1 MNIVEVKKKYN
12 YWLGRYLKAEEFI
25 NSSEPE
31 EVDKYLGLFHQ
42 IVRELSLLFKRDI
55 SLVLFFVSTIT
66 TIQIMSDTSAN
77 PNDIL
82 LSFIFK

>member
-25 NSSEPE
+25 NSIEPE

-42 IVRELSLLFKRDI
+42 IVRELSSLLQIFRELTGREMTEDEMFKGF
-55 SLVLFFVSTIT
+55 SEVK
-66 TIQIMSDTSAN
+66 Q
-77 PNDIL
+77 
-82 LSFIFK
+82 

>member
-42 IVRELSLLFKRDI
+42 IVRELSSLLQIFRELTSREMTKDEMFKGFSEVR
-55 SLVLFFVSTIT
+55 
-66 TIQIMSDTSAN
+66 
-77 PNDIL
+77 
-82 LSFIFK
+82 

>member
-42 IVRELSLLFKRDI
+42 IVRELSSLLQIFRELTGREMTKDEMFKGF
-55 SLVLFFVSTIT
+55 SEVK
-66 TIQIMSDTSAN
+66 QW
-77 PNDIL
+77 
-82 LSFIFK
+82 

>member
-42 IVRELSLLFKRDI
+42 IVRELSSLLQIFRELTGKEMTKDEMFKGFSEVR
-55 SLVLFFVSTIT
+55 
-66 TIQIMSDTSAN
+66 
-77 PNDIL
+77 
-82 LSFIFK
+82 

>member
-42 IVRELSLLFKRDI
+42 IVRELSSLLQIFRKLTGREMTKDEMFKGFSEVR
-55 SLVLFFVSTIT
+55 
-66 TIQIMSDTSAN
+66 
-77 PNDIL
+77 
-82 LSFIFK
+82 

>member
-25 NSSEPE
+25 NSIEPE

-42 IVRELSLLFKRDI
+42 IVR
-55 SLVLFFVSTIT
+55 
-66 TIQIMSDTSAN
+66 N
-77 PNDIL
+77 
-82 LSFIFK
+82 

>member
-31 EVDKYLGLFHQ
+31 EVEKYLGLFHQ
-42 IVRELSLLFKRDI
+42 IVRELSSLLQIFRELTGREMTKDEMFKGFSEVR
-55 SLVLFFVSTIT
+55 
-66 TIQIMSDTSAN
+66 
-77 PNDIL
+77 
-82 LSFIFK
+82 

>member
-1 MNIVEVKKKYN
+1 MNNVEVKKKYN

-42 IVRELSLLFKRDI
+42 IVRELSSLLQIFRELTGREMTKDEMFKGF
-55 SLVLFFVSTIT
+55 SEVK
-66 TIQIMSDTSAN
+66 Q
-77 PNDIL
+77 
-82 LSFIFK
+82 

>member
-25 NSSEPE
+25 NSREPE

-42 IVRELSLLFKRDI
+42 IVRELSLL
-55 SLVLFFVSTIT
+55 
-66 TIQIMSDTSAN
+66 IQEFRKATGKEMTKKEMYEGFN
-77 PNDIL
+77 EVKNDSCNL
-82 LSFIFK
+82 

>member
-42 IVRELSLLFKRDI
+42 IVRELSSLLQIFRELTGKEMTKDEMFKGFNE
-55 SLVLFFVSTIT
+55 VK
-66 TIQIMSDTSAN
+66 
-77 PNDIL
+77 NDSCNL
-82 LSFIFK
+82 

>member
-42 IVRELSLLFKRDI
+42 IVRGLRSLLQIFGGWTGREMTKDEMFKGFSEVR
-55 SLVLFFVSTIT
+55 
-66 TIQIMSDTSAN
+66 
-77 PNDIL
+77 
-82 LSFIFK
+82 

>member
-42 IVRELSLLFKRDI
+42 IVRELSSLLQIFRELTGREMTKDEMFKGF
-55 SLVLFFVSTIT
+55 SEVK
-66 TIQIMSDTSAN
+66 
-77 PNDIL
+77 NDSCNL
-82 LSFIFK
+82 

>member
-42 IVRELSLLFKRDI
+42 IVRELSSLLQIFRELTGREMTKDEMFKGFNE
-55 SLVLFFVSTIT
+55 VK
-66 TIQIMSDTSAN
+66 
-77 PNDIL
+77 NDSCNL
-82 LSFIFK
+82 

>member
-25 NSSEPE
+25 NSSEPD

-42 IVRELSLLFKRDI
+42 IVRELSSLLQIFRELTGREMTKDEMFKGFSEVR
-55 SLVLFFVSTIT
+55 
-66 TIQIMSDTSAN
+66 
-77 PNDIL
+77 
-82 LSFIFK
+82 

>member
-25 NSSEPE
+25 TSSEPE

-42 IVRELSLLFKRDI
+42 IVRELSLL
-55 SLVLFFVSTIT
+55 
-66 TIQIMSDTSAN
+66 IQEFRKATGKEMTKKEMYEGFN
-77 PNDIL
+77 EVKNDSCNL
-82 LSFIFK
+82 

>member
-42 IVRELSLLFKRDI
+42 IVRELSLL
-55 SLVLFFVSTIT
+55 L
-66 TIQIMSDTSAN
+66 QIFRGLTGRGMTKKEMYEGFN
-77 PNDIL
+77 EVKNDSCNL
-82 LSFIFK
+82 

>member
-25 NSSEPE
+25 NSIEPE

-42 IVRELSLLFKRDI
+42 IVRELSSLLQIFRELTGREMTKDEMFKGFNE
-55 SLVLFFVSTIT
+55 VK
-66 TIQIMSDTSAN
+66 
-77 PNDIL
+77 NDSCNL
-82 LSFIFK
+82 

>member
-42 IVRELSLLFKRDI
+42 VVRELSSLLQIFRELTGREMTKDEMFKGF
-55 SLVLFFVSTIT
+55 SEVK
-66 TIQIMSDTSAN
+66 Q
-77 PNDIL
+77 
-82 LSFIFK
+82 

>member
-42 IVRELSLLFKRDI
+42 IVRELSSLLQIFRELTSREMTKDEMFKGFNE
-55 SLVLFFVSTIT
+55 VE
-66 TIQIMSDTSAN
+66 
-77 PNDIL
+77 NDSCNL
-82 LSFIFK
+82 

>member
-42 IVRELSLLFKRDI
+42 IVRELSSLLQIFRELTGREMTKDEMFKGFSEVRH
-55 SLVLFFVSTIT
+55 
-66 TIQIMSDTSAN
+66 N
-77 PNDIL
+77 ND
-82 LSFIFK
+82 

>member
-31 EVDKYLGLFHQ
+31 KVDKYLGLFHK
-42 IVRELSLLFKRDI
+42 IVRELSSLLQIFRELTGREMTKDEMFKGFNE
-55 SLVLFFVSTIT
+55 VK
-66 TIQIMSDTSAN
+66 
-77 PNDIL
+77 NDSCNL
-82 LSFIFK
+82 

>member
-42 IVRELSLLFKRDI
+42 IVRELSSLLQIFRELTGREMTKDEMFKGFSEVR
-55 SLVLFFVSTIT
+55 
-66 TIQIMSDTSAN
+66 
-77 PNDIL
+77 
-82 LSFIFK
+82 

>member
-1 MNIVEVKKKYN
+1 MNIAEVKKKYN

-42 IVRELSLLFKRDI
+42 IVRELSLL
-55 SLVLFFVSTIT
+55 
-66 TIQIMSDTSAN
+66 IQEFRKATGKEMTKKEMYEGFN
-77 PNDIL
+77 EVKNDSCNL
-82 LSFIFK
+82 

>member
-1 MNIVEVKKKYN
+1 MNVVEVKKKYN

-42 IVRELSLLFKRDI
+42 IVRELSLL
-55 SLVLFFVSTIT
+55 
-66 TIQIMSDTSAN
+66 IQEFRKATGKEMTKKEMYEGFN
-77 PNDIL
+77 EEKNDSCNL
-82 LSFIFK
+82 

>member
-42 IVRELSLLFKRDI
+42 IVRELSSLLQIFRELTGREMTKDEMFKGF
-55 SLVLFFVSTIT
+55 SEVK
-66 TIQIMSDTSAN
+66 Q
-77 PNDIL
+77 
-82 LSFIFK
+82 

>member
-1 MNIVEVKKKYN
+1 MNILEVKKKYN

-42 IVRELSLLFKRDI
+42 IVRELSLL
-55 SLVLFFVSTIT
+55 
-66 TIQIMSDTSAN
+66 IQEFRKATGKEMTKKEMYEGFN
-77 PNDIL
+77 EVKNDSCNL
-82 LSFIFK
+82 

>member
-42 IVRELSLLFKRDI
+42 IVRELSLL
-55 SLVLFFVSTIT
+55 
-66 TIQIMSDTSAN
+66 IQEFRKATGKEMTKKEMYEGFN
-77 PNDIL
+77 EGKNDSCNL
-82 LSFIFK
+82 

>member
-31 EVDKYLGLFHQ
+31 EVDKHLELFHQ
-42 IVRELSLLFKRDI
+42 IVRELSLL
-55 SLVLFFVSTIT
+55 
-66 TIQIMSDTSAN
+66 IQEFRKATGKEMTKKEMYEGFN
-77 PNDIL
+77 EVKNDSCNL
-82 LSFIFK
+82 

>member
-31 EVDKYLGLFHQ
+31 EVEKYLVLFHQ
-42 IVRELSLLFKRDI
+42 IVRELSSLLQIFRELTGKEMTKDEMFKGFSEVR
-55 SLVLFFVSTIT
+55 
-66 TIQIMSDTSAN
+66 
-77 PNDIL
+77 
-82 LSFIFK
+82 

>member
-42 IVRELSLLFKRDI
+42 IVRELSSLLQVFRELTGREMTKDEMFKGFNE
-55 SLVLFFVSTIT
+55 VK
-66 TIQIMSDTSAN
+66 
-77 PNDIL
+77 NDSCNL
-82 LSFIFK
+82 

>member
-42 IVRELSLLFKRDI
+42 IVRELSSLL
-55 SLVLFFVSTIT
+55 
-66 TIQIMSDTSAN
+66 QIFRELTGREMTKDEMYEGFN
-77 PNDIL
+77 EVKNDSCNL
-82 LSFIFK
+82 

>member
-31 EVDKYLGLFHQ
+31 EVEKYLGLFHQ
-42 IVRELSLLFKRDI
+42 IVRELSSLLQIFRELTGKEMTKDEMFKGFSEVR
-55 SLVLFFVSTIT
+55 
-66 TIQIMSDTSAN
+66 
-77 PNDIL
+77 
-82 LSFIFK
+82 

>member
-1 MNIVEVKKKYN
+1 MNIVEVKKKYS

-42 IVRELSLLFKRDI
+42 IVRELSSLLQIFRELTGREMTKDEMFKGFNE
-55 SLVLFFVSTIT
+55 VK
-66 TIQIMSDTSAN
+66 Q
-77 PNDIL
+77 
-82 LSFIFK
+82 